1 MNGTGNTNRN
11 QREKLMRFEVTV
23 RGFMEKMR
31 VLIRAAGLSY
41 RSPFFFS
48 KPATLP
54 NFFLPDSI
62 RLIND
67 ITNVN
72 ALN

>member
-41 RSPFFFS
+41 RSPFFF
-48 KPATLP
+48 P
-54 NFFLPDSI
+54 NLLLFPTSFFQI
-62 RLIND
+62 Q
-67 ITNVN
+67 
-72 ALN
+72 